1 MGMQGKVDEL
11 GAEGKGG
18 REMGM
23 QEKVDELGAEG
34 KGGRDANAREVRRIG
49 G

>member
-18 REMGM
+18 RDG
-23 QEKVDELGAEG
+23 
-34 KGGRDANAREVRRIG
+34 NAMKARRIG
-49 G
+49 GCRKGGGEG